1 MNRSELQNQIDNA
14 LHRLG
19 TTEITRIQL
28 SAGSDV
34 TDLASNVAVDA
45 TIQDEHRRTFSI
57 VTYHIFDRVFSESS
71 KRKQVLG
78 ADADFFLSGGPLIV
92 AKEISGEIIV
102 RGILKFIRM
111 EQARE
116 MTFDL

>member
-1 MNRSELQNQIDNA
+1 MNMSELQNQIDTA
-14 LHRLG
+14 LNQLG

-34 TDLASNVAVDA
+34 TDLASNVHVDV
-45 TIQDEHRRTFSI
+45 TIGDKHRRTFSI
-57 VTYHIFDRVFSESS
+57 VANHFFDLLFSESS
-71 KRKQVLG
+71 KWKQVLG
-78 ADADFFLSGGPLIV
+78 ADADFFTSGGPLIV

-102 RGILKFIRM
+102 RGILKFVRM

-116 MTFDL
+116 W

>member
-1 MNRSELQNQIDNA
+1 MNMSELQSQIDSTLNQ
-14 LHRLG
+14 LG

-34 TDLASNVAVDA
+34 IDLASRVDVDV
-45 TIQDEHRRTFSI
+45 TIGHEHRRTFSI
-57 VTYHIFDRVFSESS
+57 VANHFFDRLFSESS
-71 KRKQVLG
+71 KWKQFLG
-78 ADADFFLSGGPLIV
+78 ADAHFFTSGGPLSV

-102 RGILKFIRM
+102 RGILKFVRM

-116 MTFDL
+116 W